1 MHIGQT
7 MSNINLNSLG
17 EHLRQLRESKGL
29 LLREVGNDLALDV
42 ALLSKFERNERIPSK
57 PQVLSLAKYYHIN
70 PDNLLLLWLSKRI
83 TDELIDEKLALKAM
97 ELAAQRIKIIQKKS
111 HNNP

>member
-1 MHIGQT
+1 M
-7 MSNINLNSLG
+7 NLNSLG
-17 EHLRQLRESKGL
+17 EHLRELRESKGL
-29 LLREVGNDLALDV
+29 LLREVSDDLHLDL

-83 TDELIDEKLALKAM
+83 TDELVDEKLALKAM
-97 ELAAQRIKIIQKKS
+97 QLAAQRIKTIQRKT